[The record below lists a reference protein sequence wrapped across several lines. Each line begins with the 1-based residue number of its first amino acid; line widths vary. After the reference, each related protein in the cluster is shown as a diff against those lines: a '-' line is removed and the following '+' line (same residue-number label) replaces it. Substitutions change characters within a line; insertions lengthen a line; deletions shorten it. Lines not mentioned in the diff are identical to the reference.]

1 MDGEGRRGRSGKSI
15 DFDEYSDEGGQES
28 NETLERLS
36 RLLRPK
42 DLSKLRARLFG
53 NDEQPRRR
61 KSKQKATGKRRP
73 RSKGF
78 KTSKEVINS
87 RTNVEEAELK
97 EGIRTILKPGELE
110 DILETGTF
118 DWNAQRIKR
127 YGIEDSEYVDEYEYE
142 YEYEEEEHKDKLKDY
157 ASESGDNSK
166 LDKEETEADTDEE
179 ESSSKRRKRILNLVE
194 QLLNMKS
201 DE

>member
-1 MDGEGRRGRSGKSI
+1 MHILYIVKVKV
-15 DFDEYSDEGGQES
+15 
-28 NETLERLS
+28 L
-36 RLLRPK
+36 K
-42 DLSKLRARLFG
+42 G
-53 NDEQPRRR
+53 NPSLVDNPPVYQPE
-61 KSKQKATGKRRP
+61 KSKQKGNGKRRP
-73 RSKGF
+73 RNKGF

-87 RTNVEEAELK
+87 RKNVEEAELK

-110 DILETGTF
+110 EILETGTF

-127 YGIEDSEYVDEYEYE
+127 YGIEDSEYENDEYEYE
-142 YEYEEEEHKDKLKDY
+142 YEYEEEEEHKDKVKDDVP
-157 ASESGDNSK
+157 ESDDNSK
-166 LDKEETEADTDEE
+166 LETDETEADRDEE

>member
-1 MDGEGRRGRSGKSI
+1 
-15 DFDEYSDEGGQES
+15 
-28 NETLERLS
+28 
-36 RLLRPK
+36 
-42 DLSKLRARLFG
+42 
-53 NDEQPRRR
+53 
-61 KSKQKATGKRRP
+61 
-73 RSKGF
+73 
-78 KTSKEVINS
+78 VINS
-87 RTNVEEAELK
+87 RTNVEEVELK